1 MGLSTIIGRYIS
13 MYRASLCVGIVME
26 GEWCYDSYF
35 GNPLVTI
42 HGHIICY
49 LTRLHSYHN
58 VIWHLPHPSRF
69 SGSYDHLTSMLA
81 PPLPTLAVLL
91 CHRVS
96 INCFKAQSS

>member
-1 MGLSTIIGRYIS
+1 MVLLPRGLIS
-13 MYRASLCVGIVME
+13 EPLL
-26 GEWCYDSYF
+26 YF

-81 PPLPTLAVLL
+81 PPPSHTSSAAVL
-91 CHRVS
+91 
-96 INCFKAQSS
+96 